1 MRIRFTKMQGAGND
15 FVVLDETRGLL
26 NLSPENYRFLA
37 DRHFGVGADQI
48 LSVRAAP
55 EGSKNIDFSYAI
67 HNGDGGEVEHCGNG
81 ARCFVS
87 FVRDQGLTTKNVITV
102 QTINRVLELRATPD
116 GQVTVDMGAPQ
127 FEPSS
132 LPFES
137 AGLDSQQKGLAQVFS
152 LKLDENIPLAGVYIA
167 STAIKSI
174 VNIAIVSMG
183 NPHAVQLVDDVDT
196 ADVEQIG
203 PLVSKHARFS
213 RGVNAGFMQ
222 IENRRQVKL
231 RVYERGAGE
240 TLACGTGACA
250 AVVAGIRQGLLDA
263 SVQVST
269 RGGLLHIDWAGGD
282 APVMM
287 TGPATKVFESEI
299 EIPA

>member
-1 MRIRFTKMQGAGND
+1 
-15 FVVLDETRGLL
+15 
-26 NLSPENYRFLA
+26 
-37 DRHFGVGADQI
+37 
-48 LSVRAAP
+48 
-55 EGSKNIDFSYAI
+55 
-67 HNGDGGEVEHCGNG
+67 
-81 ARCFVS
+81 
-87 FVRDQGLTTKNVITV
+87 
-102 QTINRVLELRATPD
+102 
-116 GQVTVDMGAPQ
+116 
-127 FEPSS
+127 
-132 LPFES
+132 
-137 AGLDSQQKGLAQVFS
+137 
-152 LKLDENIPLAGVYIA
+152 
-167 STAIKSI
+167 
-174 VNIAIVSMG
+174 
-183 NPHAVQLVDDVDT
+183 VQLVDDVDT

-203 PLVSKHARFS
+203 PLVAKHARFA

-222 IENRRQVKL
+222 IVTRSQVRL

-269 RGGLLHIDWAGGD
+269 RGGLLRIDWAGGD